1 MQDKSNIVQFEDEQ
15 LNDVVGGLNN
25 ERAEA
30 NGGDTV
36 CAGCGISLG
45 RKAYKYQGKSYCSR
59 CFMQLKSKS

>member
-1 MQDKSNIVQFEDEQ
+1 MQDESNIVQFEDEQ
-15 LNDVVGGLNN
+15 LNDVVGGL
-25 ERAEA
+25 RMKSIEA
-30 NGGDTV
+30 NEGDSV